1 METPERI
8 HTIKI
13 NLPGGVVA
21 AGDLLEILDALQKAG
36 VSQVCFGTRQQLFI
50 RASPDQVESLEH
62 EFFVANIEFEL
73 DMDQH
78 PNILSSYVSQNI
90 FGSST
95 WLGEG
100 VYRDVLDLFDYRPKL
115 KINLVNSNQTFV
127 PFFTGNLNFVNSVV
141 SNYWHLH
148 IRFPKTNTFYVW
160 PVLVYTEDIALL
172 SRDLEEAI
180 LKRPDLY
187 CNREDIDGTKLY
199 QKIGSETRFIQQ
211 PATAQLELPDFSLPY
226 YEGFNK
232 YDGNKF
238 WLGIYRRDESFSCA
252 FLADLCNLCIRSRI
266 AQFYITP
273 WKSIVIKGIEEQ
285 LPWNRILAKHRINVR
300 HASNELNWQVEDQ
313 CTYGLNLKHYLV
325 KQFDSEDLRTFK
337 LSFAIKVNPKTG
349 LFGSVI
355 IRRQQDKAQEIF
367 DVLHTRNFNPN
378 SKDFV
383 TFETDVTLNGLT
395 PVLISLCD
403 HYYDLQT
410 EDALPLRE
418 ADMQEADKK
427 SDVLV
432 MIRQCKNCL
441 SVYDEEFGD
450 EVNGIKAGVS
460 FEDLPEI
467 YSCPTC
473 SSEKSAFLPLSKHM
487 LAQS

>member
-1 METPERI
+1 MGTEETI

-21 AGDLLEILDALQKAG
+21 AGDMLEILEAAQKAG
-36 VSQVCFGTRQQLFI
+36 ICHVRFGTRQQLFI
-50 RASPDQVESLEH
+50 RANQTQLESLEH

-73 DMDQH
+73 DGDQH

-90 FGSST
+90 FGNPT

-115 KINLVNSNQTFV
+115 KINLINNNQTFV
-127 PFFTGNLNFVNSVV
+127 PFFTGNLNFIISTV

-148 IRFPKTNTFYVW
+148 IRFPKTSIFYVW

-172 SRDLEEAI
+172 SKDLEEAI
-180 LKRPDLY
+180 LKRPERY
-187 CNREDIDGTKLY
+187 CNQEEVDGTKLY
-199 QKIGSETRFIQQ
+199 QKVGSETKFIQHHS
-211 PATAQLELPDFSLPY
+211 TAQLELPDFSLPY
-226 YEGFNK
+226 YEGFNR
-232 YDGNKF
+232 YDNNKF
-238 WLGIYRRDESFSCA
+238 WLGIYRRDEAFSCA
-252 FLADLCNLCIRSRI
+252 FLEDICALCIRSRI

-273 WKSIVIKGIEEQ
+273 WKSIIIKGIEDQ
-285 LPWNRILAKHRINVR
+285 LPWNRIMARHRINIR

-313 CTYGLNLKHYLV
+313 CEYGLNLKQYLV
-325 KQFDSEDLRTFK
+325 RQFDKEDLRTFK

-355 IRRQQDKAQEIF
+355 IRRQPDGTKEIF

-383 TFETDVTLNGLT
+383 TFETDVTLNELT
-395 PVLISLCD
+395 PVLISLCN

-410 EDALPLRE
+410 QDASILHEEQITE
-418 ADMQEADKK
+418 AVEHLNLLIT
-427 SDVLV
+427 VH
-432 MIRQCKNCL
+432 QCKHCW

-450 EVNGIKAGVS
+450 ELNAVQAGVA
-460 FEDLPEI
+460 FEELPEA

-473 SSEKSAFLPLSKHM
+473 GSSKSAFLPLGKH
-487 LAQS
+487 LLQC